1 MHVSIWNKSK
11 LYLQHEFFYSISDSL
26 LHCRFIR
33 HFSFITRS
41 CRPPLFISHS
51 IDLVFQSHPSH
62 FESGVAKHL
71 LMPHHSYLG
80 LASERIYVT
89 AKPIFGTSSVQQ
101 IIQTMVCTPLP
112 ARQTCIYITRNKQ
125 QIMRLER

>member
-1 MHVSIWNKSK
+1 MNFFTLSPTLSFTVGSLGTPLSSLGPVVPH
-11 LYLQHEFFYSISDSL
+11 YLS
-26 LHCRFIR
+26 R
-33 HFSFITRS
+33 
-41 CRPPLFISHS
+41 LFISHS